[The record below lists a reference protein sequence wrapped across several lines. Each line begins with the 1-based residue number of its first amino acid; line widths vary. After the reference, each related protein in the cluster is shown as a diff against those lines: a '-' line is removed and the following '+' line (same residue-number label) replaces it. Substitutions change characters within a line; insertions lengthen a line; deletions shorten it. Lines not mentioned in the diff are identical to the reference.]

1 MRLAHLQ
8 QQLTELRDNKNL
20 EESSGSF
27 NKHIVMLHSCISG
40 AATACDT
47 EQTEMVGRKLAGIVI
62 KLIDFPTF
70 FPKWGDIWGA
80 QSLEDFKID
89 SVAGDI
95 WDHLYK
101 LHQLTSGLVG
111 GRSDII
117 LLYKM
122 LQVARA
128 AAHLQNI
135 DLARAIKQQ
144 MDSYW
149 QTELVN

>member
-8 QQLTELRDNKNL
+8 QQLSELRNSTNL
-20 EESSGSF
+20 DGGTGSL

-40 AATACDT
+40 AATACDSG
-47 EQTEMVGRKLAGIVI
+47 QTDAVGRELAAFVI
-62 KLIDFPTF
+62 RLVDFPSN
-70 FPKWGDIWGA
+70 FPSWGDIWGA
-80 QSLEDFKID
+80 QSLDDFKID
-89 SVAGDI
+89 NIAGEI
-95 WDHLYK
+95 WDLIFK

-117 LLYKM
+117 LLYKL

-128 AAHLQNI
+128 SAHLYNI

-144 MDSYW
+144 MDSFW
-149 QTELVN
+149 QNAQVN